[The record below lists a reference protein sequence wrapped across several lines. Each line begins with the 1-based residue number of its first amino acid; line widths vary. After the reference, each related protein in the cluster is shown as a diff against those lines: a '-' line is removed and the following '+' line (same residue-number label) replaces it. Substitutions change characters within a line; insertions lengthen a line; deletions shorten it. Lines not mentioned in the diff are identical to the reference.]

1 MRWTDEKI
9 KALTVKWRSGQRA
22 SAIAND
28 LGISRSA
35 VLAKLNR
42 LGMLGLTK
50 KERKRRE
57 SIGKREW
64 WAALSKE
71 ERRAEVRRRRL
82 TYRGK
87 AEPP

>member
-1 MRWTDEKI
+1 MMWTDEKI

-22 SAIAND
+22 STIASD

-64 WAALSKE
+64 WVALSKE
-71 ERRAEVRRRRL
+71 ERRAEVKRRRL
-82 TYRGK
+82 IYRG
-87 AEPP
+87 